1 MIENKLLRC
10 GGKEEDCEIYQVQME
25 MPAAHPGKS
34 KAKQTP
40 SGPDA
45 LLKEANATAAVLI
58 HAC

>member
-10 GGKEEDCEIYQVQME
+10 GGKKEDCEIYQVQME
-25 MPAAHPGKS
+25 MPAAHPENS

-45 LLKEANATAAVLI
+45 PLKEANATAVVLI
-58 HAC
+58 DAC

>member
-10 GGKEEDCEIYQVQME
+10 GGKKEDCEIYQVQME
-25 MPAAHPGKS
+25 MPAAHLEKS

-45 LLKEANATAAVLI
+45 PLKQANATAGVLI
-58 HAC
+58 DAC

>member
-25 MPAAHPGKS
+25 MPAEKS

-45 LLKEANATAAVLI
+45 PLKEANATAVVLMD
-58 HAC
+58 AC